1 MKYGGNKAIL
11 SIFLKTNS
19 RTNDFLYVYVCFTH
33 TNTRKNCGR
42 WADAGG
48 EESERLGGKG
58 REGAKATIG
67 SEALFKTNQG
77 VKQCCAVWNDD
88 DVFVFNQSSNAPIVT
103 TGQQRTQQNSFL
115 HPPLHCLLF
124 L

>member
-11 SIFLKTNS
+11 SIFLKSIHAPMT
-19 RTNDFLYVYVCFTH
+19 FYMFMCVLH
-33 TNTRKNCGR
+33 TQIHEKI
-42 WADAGG
+42 AAGG
-48 EESERLGGKG
+48 QTQEEKRARDWEG